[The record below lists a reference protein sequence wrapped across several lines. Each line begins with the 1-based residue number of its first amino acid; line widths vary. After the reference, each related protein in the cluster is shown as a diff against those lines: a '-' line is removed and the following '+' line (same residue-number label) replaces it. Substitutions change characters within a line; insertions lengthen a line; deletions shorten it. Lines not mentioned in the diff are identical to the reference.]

1 MLKPNFYIIGAAK
14 CATTTLAAL
23 LMAHPEAEIVK
34 GKEPHFFS
42 IKPDTS
48 SALEE
53 YLSMYAHCSNEIAIG
68 DASTSYSRIR
78 KNPDTIKRIYKFT
91 PDAKIIFMIRHPLK
105 RIESAY
111 AERILTPNISH
122 RPSLSESVHQ
132 IPMMVDSSR
141 YWEVFDAY
149 RQIFP
154 EKNIKI
160 VWFEEFI
167 KDQSKVFAT
176 ICQFLGISDDAII
189 ASNSKHLNSRV
200 DKEKRRSDQGISLDN
215 FDSKW
220 EVETKAKVIDQL
232 RDDNLKILRYF
243 GKGDDFWGD
252 IFTTPKSIQDPLI

>member
-23 LMAHPEAEIVK
+23 LGAHPEAAIVK

-48 SALEE
+48 YALEQ

-91 PDAKIIFMIRHPLK
+91 PEAKIIYMIRHPLE

-111 AERILTPNISH
+111 AERILMPNIAH
-122 RPSLSESVHQ
+122 RSSLSESIRQ
-132 IPMMVDSSR
+132 IPMLVDSSR
-141 YWEVFDAY
+141 YWEVFNAY
-149 RQIFP
+149 RQVFS
-154 EKNIKI
+154 EKNIKV

-167 KDQSKVFAT
+167 QNQPKVFAT
-176 ICQFLGISDDAII
+176 ICRFLGISDTTEI
-189 ASNSKHLNSRV
+189 ASNSIHLNSRKV
-200 DKEKRRSDQGISLDN
+200 KEKRNIVKGVSLN
-215 FDSKW
+215 NYETQW
-220 EVETKAKVIDQL
+220 EIDTKAWVIEQL
-232 RDDNLKILRYF
+232 RDDNLKMLRYF
-243 GKGDDFWGD
+243 EKGDDYWGD
-252 IFTTPKSIQDPLI
+252 IFLEQ